1 MRGRNRRRG
10 RSQRGRLPTY
20 YKYTQPGRPAPPS
33 PSPPTG
39 SAPLNHSGLR
49 EPPWTGGSKQVKVRG
64 LVSPP
69 DLPVLESSCLVPLP
83 NPCRAVPTIS
93 SLDFSGGFAGVSA
106 NTGGRE
112 IAGAGRAS
120 GSSIEPPPR
129 RCEAGRAPG
138 GAVRGPYR
146 TAPPPL
152 RSKNLWLLL
161 AIPWETRFFR
171 DFFVFFFLLFVLLRF
186 VSRWISGN
194 AGGILA
200 GQSF

>member
-1 MRGRNRRRG
+1 
-10 RSQRGRLPTY
+10 
-20 YKYTQPGRPAPPS
+20 
-33 PSPPTG
+33 
-39 SAPLNHSGLR
+39 
-49 EPPWTGGSKQVKVRG
+49 VRG